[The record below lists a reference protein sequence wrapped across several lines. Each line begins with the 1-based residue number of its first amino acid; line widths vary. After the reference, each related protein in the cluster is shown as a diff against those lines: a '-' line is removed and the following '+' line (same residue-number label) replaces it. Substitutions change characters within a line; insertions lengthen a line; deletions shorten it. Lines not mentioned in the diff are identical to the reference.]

1 MTNEQ
6 KAVVYGQ
13 LLNEHTKLQN
23 EISQVKSE
31 TGGDLTPDQQRKV
44 KLLQQRQVHLM
55 NEINR
60 LLS

>member
-23 EISQVKSE
+23 EISQIKSE
-31 TGGDLTPDQQRKV
+31 TGGDLNSEQQKKV
-44 KLLQQRQVHLM
+44 KLLEQRQVRLM

>member
-23 EISQVKSE
+23 EISQIKSE
-31 TGGDLTPDQQRKV
+31 TGGDLKPDQKQKV
-44 KLLQQRQVHLM
+44 KLLEMRQVRLM
-55 NEINR
+55 NDINR

>member
-6 KAVVYGQ
+6 KAVLYGQ

-23 EISQVKSE
+23 EISSIKSE
-31 TGGDLTPDQQRKV
+31 TGGDLTQDQKMRV
-44 KLLQQRQVHLM
+44 KLLERRQINLM
-55 NEINR
+55 NDINR